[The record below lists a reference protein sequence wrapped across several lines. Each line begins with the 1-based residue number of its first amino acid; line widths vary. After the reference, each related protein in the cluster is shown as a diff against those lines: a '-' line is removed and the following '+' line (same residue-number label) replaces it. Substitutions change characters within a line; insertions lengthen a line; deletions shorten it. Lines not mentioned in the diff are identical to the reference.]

1 MDGHDGEGRKKER
14 GREGESGRGRE
25 GGREGEIP
33 LHGGFETQAG
43 GLNPAR
49 HTHTHARTHART
61 QPHTHTHTLAHTHI
75 SGGARGSLWIIC
87 VNK

>member
-43 GLNPAR
+43 GLDPA
-49 HTHTHARTHART
+49 
-61 QPHTHTHTLAHTHI
+61 PHTHTHI
-75 SGGARGSLWIIC
+75 
-87 VNK
+87 

>member
-1 MDGHDGEGRKKER
+1 MDMTER
-14 GREGESGRGRE
+14 EEKRREGERERVEEGGRE
-25 GGREGEIP
+25 GGRERFLCTAALRLKQEASIRP
-33 LHGGFETQAG
+33 VT
-43 GLNPAR
+43 

-61 QPHTHTHTLAHTHI
+61 HTHTHTLAHTHI